1 MRVSRIISL
10 FISFRQGFIHRHKST
25 GRVEWERR
33 KVTFWGLANREMGA
47 RETLNRPEKVDAL
60 SKHREEP
67 DCRIPIEVDWLACT
81 EIGGESDA
89 ESGILGR
96 GDTVEAAGSRHPCA
110 LQSSWCL
117 SRSLETSSQRGL
129 RTNGHQAQRR
139 PSSVLNMENRAG

>member
-1 MRVSRIISL
+1 MAI
-10 FISFRQGFIHRHKST
+10 
-25 GRVEWERR
+25 
-33 KVTFWGLANREMGA
+33 REMDA
-47 RETLNRPEKVDAL
+47 RETLNRPEKVGTL

-67 DCRIPIEVDWLACT
+67 DCRIPIEVLCLACT
-81 EIGGESDA
+81 ENGSESDA

-96 GDTVEAAGSRHPCA
+96 GDTVEAAGSQHPCA

-139 PSSVLNMENRAG
+139 TSSVLNMEDRAG